1 MAKSLFDLVIS
12 SFLKYIYIY
21 IVGKA
26 DSKNVHE
33 MYYNIHDNIHYERAC
48 GINLLVGNTI
58 GN

>member
-33 MYYNIHDNIHYERAC
+33 MYYNIHDNIHIRESMRNKF
-48 GINLLVGNTI
+48 ISRKHNR
-58 GN
+58 